1 MKVLNNPKPTNVL
14 DSKLVSLELDS
25 NLAAAAHANAVA
37 ATNIFADQA
46 SASAAYYVAQAVAI
60 DNLTLAKEWLK
71 LYFKRSEENKQDYI
85 NEIKG
90 NK

>member
-1 MKVLNNPKPTNVL
+1 MNQIILKAMKVLNNPRPRNTF
-14 DSKLVSLELDS
+14 ELDS

-71 LYFKRSEENKQDYI
+71 VYFKRSEENEQDYI
-85 NEIKG
+85 NAIKG
-90 NK
+90 E